1 LLTCFDFRVNATVLG
16 YVHVI
21 TQGDMERKVTHL
33 ICATKLTMK
42 TALSLSVLLAV
53 GSAFSPAPQTH
64 RSVTQLEVSSRRD
77 WILTSLVV
85 GSTLVASAQ
94 EASADARQVWL
105 TEPTEDFK
113 ANEAKAMEFKR
124 GQLAIKAEF
133 NKVLERFTSDS
144 NTEDQLV
151 TDLTDLRMLVKKTG
165 GLPLGIKKEE
175 LVKIIR
181 RKKAA
186 GFWPVPVE
194 YA

>member
-1 LLTCFDFRVNATVLG
+1 MSQSHTLCV
-16 YVHVI
+16 
-21 TQGDMERKVTHL
+21 EP
-33 ICATKLTMK
+33 KLTMK
-42 TALSLSVLLAV
+42 TALSLSIILAV
-53 GSAFSPAPQTH
+53 GTAFSPAPQPRH
-64 RSVTQLEVSSRRD
+64 AVTQLEASSRRE
-77 WILTSLVV
+77 WIQTSLGVV
-85 GSTLVASAQ
+85 GSSTLVVLASAQ
-94 EASADARQVWL
+94 AASADPRQVWL

-144 NTEDQLV
+144 KTEDQLV
-151 TDLTDLRMLVKKTG
+151 TDLSDLRMLVKKTG
-165 GLPLGIKKEE
+165 GLPLGVKKEE

-194 YA
+194 YAYVPMNSSLLCLCT